1 MSTKEYQIQ
10 RNKKWERVK
19 KILPYTEDMFI
30 GRIVDH
36 WEYAERSNP
45 DLGELKNIFYWCGD
59 NECHLF
65 FENKTIK
72 YR

>member
-1 MSTKEYQIQ
+1 MSRKEDKIQ
-10 RNKKWERVK
+10 RNKKWDRV
-19 KILPYTEDMFI
+19 
-30 GRIVDH
+30 
-36 WEYAERSNP
+36 
-45 DLGELKNIFYWCGD
+45 KNIFYWCGD